1 MRRGRRVSD
10 VRVTNQRAR
19 HALEMERCRRD
30 AHFFIFTSQFL
41 MSKDEHDAIHPVKP
55 FPDIPYLRAM
65 LDCLLVSGRLMSP
78 EDARWALD
86 AGIPLAMLLL
96 MHRTGILFIEKSR
109 DVFATNLTCGYLLW
123 RARAFAHQL
132 LMVQSKTEDDAAQ
145 LVFVKEPHI
154 GRISFMEDHLPR
166 HLRMTAWPRS
176 GAFGRVYF
184 TNGSQV
190 WGIAQGGDVIR
201 SNHPSVVASDECAF
215 QPEFDAAYTAVLP
228 AVQGGG
234 QLIAFSSA
242 GQGAFANIVNAAD
255 AA

>member
-1 MRRGRRVSD
+1 MSQPDAKTLRS
-10 VRVTNQRAR
+10 R
-19 HALEMERCRRD
+19 HALQAERCRRE
-30 AHFFIFTSQFL
+30 AHYFIFDAGILF
-41 MSKDEHDAIHPVKP
+41 SKDEHDATTPVKT

-65 LDCLLVSGRLMSP
+65 LDCMLVSGRLMSP

-86 AGIPLAMLLL
+86 AGVSLPMLLL

-123 RARAFAHQL
+123 RARAFEHQL

-154 GRISFMEDHLPR
+154 GRISFMETHLPQ

-184 TNGSQV
+184 TNGSQI
-190 WGIAQGGDVIR
+190 WGIAQGGDIIR

-242 GQGAFANIVNAAD
+242 GQGAFASIVNAAEV
-255 AA
+255 A